1 MSTRSRVH
9 VALEGELGERCRALL
24 AAAGFELVAP
34 SLAEVHVVAV
44 GAVLPGR
51 CLAVGEDLA
60 AGLQNA
66 EDAVAAS
73 RIDGELVLRVQA
85 LIQRIWRPSVARTL
99 RLVAHDLNNP
109 LGAAR
114 ILAELLQGDLQDPE
128 QRRDA
133 EDLLGAVDHASLQ
146 VETLT
151 HALRAADPTR
161 PWRADTIDLGDA
173 VKKAIRRPGLKG
185 ATLREPVGTASVRA
199 DAEALSGALTELVLH
214 GRRLGAGGERCE
226 VVVLAGPARVEVRS
240 ARTNSTAW
248 FPRVLRP
255 DGAAGVR
262 ETERIPVAALGLSVC
277 SAFAARAGARIEVA
291 EEPGVT
297 ITRLVWA

>member
-34 SLAEVHVVAV
+34 SVAEVHVVAV

-66 EDAVAAS
+66 EDAIGAS
-73 RIDGELVLRVQA
+73 RIDAELVLRVQA
-85 LIQRIWRPSVARTL
+85 LIQRIWRPSMARTL

-151 HALRAADPTR
+151 HAPDGDSALVY
-161 PWRADTIDLGDA
+161 LGLEDA
-173 VKKAIRRPGLKG
+173 ERG
-185 ATLREPVGTASVRA
+185 LREAGDVEWNERVRLGTER
-199 DAEALSGALTELVLH
+199 GHLVLSA
-214 GRRLGAGGERCE
+214 LFALAWLERHAPIAQM
-226 VVVLAGPARVEVRS
+226 LAR
-240 ARTNSTAW
+240 
-248 FPRVLRP
+248 
-255 DGAAGVR
+255 
-262 ETERIPVAALGLSVC
+262 
-277 SAFAARAGARIEVA
+277 
-291 EEPGVT
+291 
-297 ITRLVWA
+297 